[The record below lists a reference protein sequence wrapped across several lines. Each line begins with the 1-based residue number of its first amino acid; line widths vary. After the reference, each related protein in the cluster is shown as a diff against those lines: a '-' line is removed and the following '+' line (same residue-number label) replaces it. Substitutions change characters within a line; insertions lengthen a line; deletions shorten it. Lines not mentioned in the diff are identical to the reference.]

1 MKTVKRLN
9 DIDFSTIEIQE
20 TRNDD
25 TIEVLQV
32 IETEDGLNILGRIKD
47 CYFGNDGFFE
57 KELEDDNASL
67 TIDVT
72 IFFDLGSFWIEES
85 FNGAEPD
92 LVFADDGKILKDYK
106 FEYVNPKLTDEHVEE
121 YINEIWIDYQD
132 DFSIKLEARMKEQ

>member
-20 TRNDD
+20 TRNDG

-85 FNGAEPD
+85 FNNAEPD
-92 LVFADDGKILKDYK
+92 SVFAENGKILKDYK
-106 FEYVNPKLTDEHVEE
+106 FEYVNPKLTDEHVKE

-132 DFSIKLEARMKEQ
+132 DFSIKLEARMKDS